1 MPLGKGLLL
10 SAFKKPLLFKY
21 SYDTTGCLIESHGNC
36 GAEYMEL
43 HVDDYVRNSKVAMGE
58 VWQEHA
64 VDARDSGHP
73 TVLCSSVSA
82 LLIGCRTNDSSDCRL
97 GKFSGCSL
105 CF

>member
-1 MPLGKGLLL
+1 MTLQAVSEGHGNGG
-10 SAFKKPLLFKY
+10 AEHM
-21 SYDTTGCLIESHGNC
+21 ESHVDGN
-36 GAEYMEL
+36 
-43 HVDDYVRNSKVAMGE
+43 VRNSKVAMGE

-64 VDARDSGHP
+64 VDAKDSGHP

-82 LLIGCRTNDSSDCRL
+82 PLIGCRTNGSSDCRI